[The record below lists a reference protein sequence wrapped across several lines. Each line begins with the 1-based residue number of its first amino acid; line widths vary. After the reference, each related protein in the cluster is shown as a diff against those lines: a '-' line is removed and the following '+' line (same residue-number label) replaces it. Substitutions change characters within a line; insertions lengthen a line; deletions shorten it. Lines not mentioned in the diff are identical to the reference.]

1 MLKLAIANN
10 KGGVAKTTTAYNLAS
25 YYAKKG
31 MKVLVVDMDPQGNMT
46 DALGVDPNVLDFTV
60 FDVLLKKQVKPYMI
74 KLPQYENFY
83 LVPSNLESET
93 ANISLASQVSR
104 EALLKKALKTVE
116 DDFDICI
123 IDTSPSLSILTFN
136 ALTAADSIYITL
148 KSGYFELRGAG
159 MLISTINE
167 VKDDLNNDLKI
178 NGLILTQYDARTNL
192 SSDSKEQLE
201 EYFES
206 GILNTVIRQNVDLA
220 KAPALGQD
228 IFTYNS
234 NSNGAKDYEALAV
247 EILKREDVN
256 NV

>member
-104 EALLKKALKTVE
+104 EALLKSA
-116 DDFDICI
+116 
-123 IDTSPSLSILTFN
+123 
-136 ALTAADSIYITL
+136 
-148 KSGYFELRGAG
+148 
-159 MLISTINE
+159 
-167 VKDDLNNDLKI
+167 
-178 NGLILTQYDARTNL
+178 
-192 SSDSKEQLE
+192 
-201 EYFES
+201 
-206 GILNTVIRQNVDLA
+206 
-220 KAPALGQD
+220 
-228 IFTYNS
+228 
-234 NSNGAKDYEALAV
+234 
-247 EILKREDVN
+247 
-256 NV
+256 

>member
-234 NSNGAKDYEALAV
+234 NSNGAKDYEALAI